1 MGKINILDKKIYN
14 QISAGEVVE
23 RPFSV
28 CKELIEN
35 SIDAGAKNIS
45 VSIVNGGKSYIEVS
59 DDGHGIEKDD
69 LALALMPHAT
79 SKIATLNDLEVIKTL
94 GFRGEA
100 LASIG
105 AVSKLTISSIYK
117 DSNTGYQIT
126 TIGGEVEPI
135 SESPIV
141 KGTQIICKDLFFNT
155 PARQKFLKND
165 RQEENDVVDLVAR
178 LALSNPYV
186 SFKCYVDNQLTLQ
199 TFGDGL
205 KEAIISIYGDE
216 YLVNCFEISNYKNG
230 IKIEGFISKHNF
242 TKSNRTYQTLILNGR
257 YVVNQTLQ
265 SSIHNAYAPY
275 LMKRRY
281 PFYVL
286 NVTMPNEVV
295 DVNVTPT
302 KSDVRFLDNQVVYGT
317 VYSTI
322 SKVLDGT
329 DKALDIII
337 KDTNVYYPAP
347 EQLKN
352 TEISDV
358 NLKNVVKESDD
369 VKYPK
374 DDFSYFKTTAKANE
388 DSSLFG
394 MVSQSETPITTTTD
408 AQIDVFEENK
418 KYILE
423 LERKKNEEL
432 KQVAIEYD
440 EPLKYVG
447 QVLNTYLIFERN
459 SDIYFIDQHAAH
471 ERLLY
476 DKLINQFKIGD
487 FAIQPLLVP
496 YELKLNS
503 IEYNFISTKIE
514 YLSNIGLDLEA
525 GFNNNYFIHALPY
538 ELIDIDFDEFFADVL
553 QDNSLKIQQ
562 IPEIINEKLMQKACK
577 SAIKAGKTL
586 SKSEVDS
593 LISLLNGNINLKC
606 PHGRPIAIRI
616 EKTEIDKW
624 FKRIVWVK

>member
-1 MGKINILDKKIYN
+1 MAKINVLDKKVYN

-35 SIDAGAKNIS
+35 SIDAGAKNIT
-45 VSIVNGGKSYIEVS
+45 VSILNGGKSYIEVT
-59 DDGHGIEKDD
+59 DDGHGMDKED
-69 LALALMPHAT
+69 LSLSILPHAT
-79 SKIATLNDLEVIKTL
+79 SKISVASDLEVIKTL

-100 LASIG
+100 LASISS
-105 AVSKLTISSIYK
+105 VSKLTISSILDGESK
-117 DSNTGYQIT
+117 GYSIT
-126 TIGGEVEPI
+126 SIGGEVEPI
-135 SESPIV
+135 QESSII
-141 KGTQIICKDLFFNT
+141 KGTSIICKDLFFNT
-155 PARQKFLKND
+155 PARQKFLKNE

-178 LALSNPYV
+178 LALANPYV
-186 SFKCYVDNQLTLQ
+186 SFKCYVDNKLTMQ

-216 YLVNCFEISNYKNG
+216 YLINCFEISNYKNG

-257 YVVNQTLQ
+257 YVVNQTIQ

-281 PFYVL
+281 PFFVL

-317 VYSTI
+317 IYSTV

-329 DKALDIII
+329 DKALDIIVKNNEI
-337 KDTNVYYPAP
+337 FYPSP
-347 EQLKN
+347 EQVKN
-352 TEISDV
+352 STITNETIKKVTIS
-358 NLKNVVKESDD
+358 ESDKLI
-369 VKYPK
+369 KYPK
-374 DDFSYFKTTAKANE
+374 DDFTLYDGRLNASE
-388 DSSLFG
+388 DASVFG
-394 MVSQSETPITTTTD
+394 ICPQSETVPSPSQT
-408 AQIDVFEENK
+408 DVFEENK

-423 LERKKNEEL
+423 LERKKLQEST
-432 KQVAIEYD
+432 QVAVEY
-440 EPLKYVG
+440 EQSLKYVG
-447 QVLNTYLIFERN
+447 QVLNTYLIFERGE
-459 SDIYFIDQHAAH
+459 DIYFIDQHASH

-476 DKLINQFKIGD
+476 DKLIANLKIGE

-496 YELKLNS
+496 YELKLNNV
-503 IEYNFISTKIE
+503 EYNFISTKIDA
-514 YLSNIGLDLEA
+514 LINIGLDIKP
-525 GFNNNYFIHALPY
+525 GFNNNYFIHAVPY
-538 ELIDIDFDEFFADVL
+538 ELIDIDFDKFFSDVF
-553 QDNSLKIQQ
+553 QDSLLKSQQ
-562 IPEIINEKLMQKACK
+562 IPDVINERLMQKACK
-577 SAIKAGKTL
+577 SAIKSGKNL

-593 LISLLNGNINLKC
+593 LIKLLNGNINLKC
-606 PHGRPIAIRI
+606 PHGRPIAVRI
-616 EKTEIDKW
+616 ARVEIDKW